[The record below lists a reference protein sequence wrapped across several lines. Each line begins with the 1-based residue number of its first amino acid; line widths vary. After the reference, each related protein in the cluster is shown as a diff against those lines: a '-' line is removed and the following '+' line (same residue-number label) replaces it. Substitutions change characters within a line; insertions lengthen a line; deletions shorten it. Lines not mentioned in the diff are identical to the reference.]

1 METELNDK
9 EMIINSK
16 EQELKKIFTENKNKK
31 NLKDIHEYLMMEY
44 QKELEPGEMK
54 RNELLMKV
62 KEMNKEL
69 NNETQWKVDIKKQM
83 KEAQGKIEQL
93 KALKQ
98 KAKYQNIDIEN
109 KLIALGHSIKKT
121 MKKEPVEWMTQFR
134 VLWDSLK
141 SANAN

>member
-1 METELNDK
+1 
-9 EMIINSK
+9 
-16 EQELKKIFTENKNKK
+16 
-31 NLKDIHEYLMMEY
+31 
-44 QKELEPGEMK
+44 
-54 RNELLMKV
+54 MKV